1 MKISRDY
8 NLYMADTS
16 ETSKPKT
23 GKSLTREFLSE
34 RDLRIFKMRC
44 AGIQHAEI
52 ARRFGMSTASV
63 GSSIRRQLERL
74 NSEALIAY
82 PEVLRMEL
90 ERLDSLQ
97 NNIWPQTQHRKHVD
111 ENGTEI
117 MLEPDLKAVDRV
129 LAIMN
134 ARSRLVGLE
143 RQNVS
148 MQIDVISSGE
158 QIRATL
164 AGAVLKES
172 SFERFS
178 PESEARKLI
187 ALMASSGVISPE
199 ILIELSGGKILDAVN
214 AREDLLGSD
223 SLALGLPVG
232 ENEDNN
238 NA

>member
-1 MKISRDY
+1 
-8 NLYMADTS
+8 MADTP
-16 ETSKPKT
+16 ETNKKT

-52 ARRFGMSTASV
+52 ARRFGMTTASV

-74 NSEALIAY
+74 NSEALVAY

-97 NNIWPQTQHRKHVD
+97 NNIWPQTQHRKQVD

-129 LAIMN
+129 LAIMA

-148 MQIDVISSGE
+148 MQIDVSSSGE

-164 AGAVLKES
+164 AGATPKES

-187 ALMASSGVISPE
+187 ALMASSGVISSDV
-199 ILIELSGGKILDAVN
+199 LTELSGGKVLEVLN
-214 AREDLLGSD
+214 AREELLGSD

-232 ENEDNN
+232 ETEENDN
-238 NA
+238 A